1 MSTIFSGA
9 IFGAPLRNENKTIE
23 MKMNVVVRKW
33 NRLKWKWVEEKNEN
47 EDSINILPM
56 IDIIFAIL
64 SFFIISSLY
73 LTKIDTIKVNLPK
86 SSTAVR
92 EQNKPQIITI
102 DNNENIYFNS
112 NEISL
117 TNMSSLIRTNIE
129 NLEEPIVI
137 LRADT
142 SVKHGFI
149 VNLLDE
155 LRKIE
160 NLKIG
165 ISTEKQLSGL

>member
-1 MSTIFSGA
+1 MYFKDN
-9 IFGAPLRNENKTIE
+9 NES
-23 MKMNVVVRKW
+23 
-33 NRLKWKWVEEKNEN
+33 EN
-47 EDSINILPM
+47 SINILPM

-73 LTKIDTIKVNLPK
+73 LTKIDSIKVNLPK
-86 SSTAVR
+86 SSTALR
-92 EQNKPQIITI
+92 EQNKPQIITV
-102 DNNENIYFNS
+102 DNNEKIYFNS

-117 TNMSSLIRTNIE
+117 KDIFTLIRTNIE
-129 NLEEPIVI
+129 NIEKPIII

-142 SVKHGFI
+142 SVKYGFI
-149 VNLLDE
+149 VNVLDE

-165 ISTEKQLSGL
+165 ISTEKQ

>member
-1 MSTIFSGA
+1 MYF
-9 IFGAPLRNENKTIE
+9 K
-23 MKMNVVVRKW
+23 
-33 NRLKWKWVEEKNEN
+33 EKNDTG
-47 EDSINILPM
+47 DSINILPM

-73 LTKIDTIKVNLPK
+73 LTKIDSIKVNLPK

-92 EQNKPQIITI
+92 EQNKPQIITV
-102 DNNENIYFNS
+102 DSNERIYLNS

-117 TNMSSLIRTNIE
+117 KNIDAIIRTYIE

-142 SVKHGFI
+142 SVKHGII

-160 NLKIG
+160 NLKVG
-165 ISTEKQLSGL
+165 ISTEKP

>member
-1 MSTIFSGA
+1 MYFKNN
-9 IFGAPLRNENKTIE
+9 NES
-23 MKMNVVVRKW
+23 
-33 NRLKWKWVEEKNEN
+33 EN
-47 EDSINILPM
+47 SINILPM

-73 LTKIDTIKVNLPK
+73 LTKIDSIKVNLPK

-92 EQNKPQIITI
+92 EQNKPQIITV
-102 DNNENIYFNS
+102 DNNEKIYFKS

-117 TNMSSLIRTNIE
+117 KNISELIRTNLE
-129 NLEEPIVI
+129 NFEEPTVI
-137 LRADT
+137 LRADE
-142 SVKHGFI
+142 SVKHGLI

-165 ISTEKQLSGL
+165 ISTEKNNTN

>member
-1 MSTIFSGA
+1 MYFKDNNHS
-9 IFGAPLRNENKTIE
+9 EN
-23 MKMNVVVRKW
+23 
-33 NRLKWKWVEEKNEN
+33 
-47 EDSINILPM
+47 SINILPM

-73 LTKIDTIKVNLPK
+73 LTKIDSIKVNLPK
-86 SSTAVR
+86 SSTAIR

-102 DNNENIYFNS
+102 DNNEKIYFNS
-112 NEISL
+112 NEILLKNISA
-117 TNMSSLIRTNIE
+117 LIRTNIE
-129 NLEEPIVI
+129 NIEEPIVI

-142 SVKHGFI
+142 SVKHGLI

-165 ISTEKQLSGL
+165 ISAEKK

>member
-1 MSTIFSGA
+1 MNFVEDLRLFLYLKI
-9 IFGAPLRNENKTIE
+9 LRNFMYFK
-23 MKMNVVVRKW
+23 
-33 NRLKWKWVEEKNEN
+33 EKDET
-47 EDSINILPM
+47 EYSINILPM

-112 NEISL
+112 REIFL
-117 TNMSSLIRTNIE
+117 TNMSSIIRTNIE

-165 ISTEKQLSGL
+165 ISTEKQ

>member
-1 MSTIFSGA
+1 MYF
-9 IFGAPLRNENKTIE
+9 K
-23 MKMNVVVRKW
+23 
-33 NRLKWKWVEEKNEN
+33 EKNETG
-47 EDSINILPM
+47 DSINILPM

-73 LTKIDTIKVNLPK
+73 LTRIDSIKVNLPK

-92 EQNKPQIITI
+92 EQNKPQIISVDI
-102 DNNENIYFNS
+102 NERIYFNS

-117 TNMSSLIRTNIE
+117 KNIYSIIRKNTE
-129 NLEEPIVI
+129 NLELPTVI
-137 LRADT
+137 IRADS
-142 SVKHGFI
+142 SVKHGLI

-160 NLKIG
+160 NLKVG
-165 ISTEKQLSGL
+165 ISTEK

>member
-1 MSTIFSGA
+1 MYFKE
-9 IFGAPLRNENKTIE
+9 NNKT
-23 MKMNVVVRKW
+23 
-33 NRLKWKWVEEKNEN
+33 EN
-47 EDSINILPM
+47 QINILPM

-73 LTKIDTIKVNLPK
+73 LTKIDSIKVNLPK
-86 SSTAVR
+86 SSTALR

-102 DNNENIYFNS
+102 DNDEKIYFNS
-112 NEISL
+112 NEILLKNIS
-117 TNMSSLIRTNIE
+117 TLIRTNIE
-129 NLEEPIVI
+129 NIEEPIVI

-142 SVKHGFI
+142 SVKHGLI

-165 ISTEKQLSGL
+165 ISAEKK

>member
-1 MSTIFSGA
+1 MYF
-9 IFGAPLRNENKTIE
+9 RENNKS
-23 MKMNVVVRKW
+23 
-33 NRLKWKWVEEKNEN
+33 EN
-47 EDSINILPM
+47 QINILPM

-64 SFFIISSLY
+64 SFFIISSLF
-73 LTKIDTIKVNLPK
+73 LTRIDSIKVNLPK
-86 SSTAVR
+86 SSTSVR
-92 EQNKPQIITI
+92 EKNKPQIITI
-102 DNNENIYFNS
+102 DNNEKIYFKS

-117 TNMSSLIRTNIE
+117 KNISALIRKNIV
-129 NLEEPIVI
+129 NLEEPLVI

-165 ISTEKQLSGL
+165 ISTAKKLY

>member
-1 MSTIFSGA
+1 MNFVEELRLFLYLKI
-9 IFGAPLRNENKTIE
+9 LRNFMYFK
-23 MKMNVVVRKW
+23 
-33 NRLKWKWVEEKNEN
+33 EKDET
-47 EDSINILPM
+47 EYSINILPM

-112 NEISL
+112 REISL
-117 TNMSSLIRTNIE
+117 TNMSSIIRTNIE

>member
-1 MSTIFSGA
+1 MYF
-9 IFGAPLRNENKTIE
+9 RENNTS
-23 MKMNVVVRKW
+23 
-33 NRLKWKWVEEKNEN
+33 EN
-47 EDSINILPM
+47 QINILPM

-64 SFFIISSLY
+64 SFFIISSLF
-73 LTKIDTIKVNLPK
+73 LTRIDSIEVNLPK

-92 EQNKPQIITI
+92 EKNRPQIITV
-102 DNNENIYFNS
+102 DNNEKIYFKS

-117 TNMSSLIRTNIE
+117 KNISALIRKNIE
-129 NLEEPIVI
+129 NLEEPLVI

-142 SVKHGFI
+142 SVKHGLI

-165 ISTEKQLSGL
+165 ISTEKNNTSY

>member
-1 MSTIFSGA
+1 MNFVED
-9 IFGAPLRNENKTIE
+9 LRLFLYLKILLNFMYFKENDETE
-23 MKMNVVVRKW
+23 Y
-33 NRLKWKWVEEKNEN
+33 
-47 EDSINILPM
+47 SINILPM

-112 NEISL
+112 REISL
-117 TNMSSLIRTNIE
+117 TNMSSIIRTNIE

>member
-1 MSTIFSGA
+1 MNFVEDLRLFLYLKI
-9 IFGAPLRNENKTIE
+9 LRNFMYFK
-23 MKMNVVVRKW
+23 
-33 NRLKWKWVEEKNEN
+33 EKDET
-47 EDSINILPM
+47 EYSINILPM

-92 EQNKPQIITI
+92 EQNKPQIITV

-112 NEISL
+112 KEISL
-117 TNMSSLIRTNIE
+117 TNISSIIRTNIE

>member
-1 MSTIFSGA
+1 MYF
-9 IFGAPLRNENKTIE
+9 K
-23 MKMNVVVRKW
+23 
-33 NRLKWKWVEEKNEN
+33 EKNETG
-47 EDSINILPM
+47 DLINILPM

-64 SFFIISSLY
+64 SFFIVSSLF
-73 LTKIDTIKVNLPK
+73 LTRVDSIKVNLPK

-92 EQNKPQIITI
+92 EQNKPQIITV
-102 DNNENIYFNS
+102 DSNETIYFNS

-117 TNMSSLIRTNIE
+117 KNIYSIIRKNTK
-129 NLEEPIVI
+129 NLEDPKVI

-142 SVKHGFI
+142 SVKHGLI

-160 NLKIG
+160 NLKVG
-165 ISTEKQLSGL
+165 ISTEKNDFF

>member
-1 MSTIFSGA
+1 MYF
-9 IFGAPLRNENKTIE
+9 K
-23 MKMNVVVRKW
+23 
-33 NRLKWKWVEEKNEN
+33 EKNETR
-47 EDSINILPM
+47 DSINILPM

-73 LTKIDTIKVNLPK
+73 LTRIDAIKVNLPK
-86 SSTAVR
+86 ASTAVR
-92 EQNKPQIITI
+92 EQNKPQIITV
-102 DNNENIYFNS
+102 DSNERIYFNS

-117 TNMSSLIRTNIE
+117 KNIYTMIRTNIE

-142 SVKHGFI
+142 SVKYGVI

-155 LRKIE
+155 LRRIE
-160 NLKIG
+160 NLKVG
-165 ISTEKQLSGL
+165 ISTEKK

>member
-1 MSTIFSGA
+1 MYFKEDNKS
-9 IFGAPLRNENKTIE
+9 ENQ
-23 MKMNVVVRKW
+23 
-33 NRLKWKWVEEKNEN
+33 
-47 EDSINILPM
+47 INILPM

-64 SFFIISSLY
+64 SFFIISSLF
-73 LTKIDTIKVNLPK
+73 LTRIDSIKVNLPK

-92 EQNKPQIITI
+92 EKNKPQIITI
-102 DNNENIYFNS
+102 DNNEKIYFNS

-117 TNMSSLIRTNIE
+117 KNISALIRKNIV
-129 NLEEPIVI
+129 NLEEPLVI

-149 VNLLDE
+149 INLLDE

-165 ISTEKQLSGL
+165 ISTEKK

>member
-1 MSTIFSGA
+1 MYFKDN
-9 IFGAPLRNENKTIE
+9 NES
-23 MKMNVVVRKW
+23 
-33 NRLKWKWVEEKNEN
+33 EN
-47 EDSINILPM
+47 SINILPM

-73 LTKIDTIKVNLPK
+73 LTKIDSIKVNLPK
-86 SSTAVR
+86 SSTSIR

-102 DNNENIYFNS
+102 DNNEKIYFNS

-117 TNMSSLIRTNIE
+117 KNISSLIQSKIA
-129 NLEEPIVI
+129 NLKEPIVI
-137 LRADT
+137 LRADS
-142 SVKHGFI
+142 SVKHGLI

-155 LRKIE
+155 LRKID

-165 ISTEKQLSGL
+165 ISTDKK

>member
-1 MSTIFSGA
+1 MYFKEN
-9 IFGAPLRNENKTIE
+9 NETG
-23 MKMNVVVRKW
+23 
-33 NRLKWKWVEEKNEN
+33 
-47 EDSINILPM
+47 DSINILPM

-64 SFFIISSLY
+64 SFFIISSLN
-73 LTKIDTIKVNLPK
+73 LTRIDSIKVNLPK

-112 NEISL
+112 REISL
-117 TNMSSLIRTNIE
+117 TNMSSIIRTNIE

-165 ISTEKQLSGL
+165 ISTEKP

>member
-1 MSTIFSGA
+1 MNFVEDLRLFLYLKI
-9 IFGAPLRNENKTIE
+9 LRNFMYFK
-23 MKMNVVVRKW
+23 
-33 NRLKWKWVEEKNEN
+33 EKDET
-47 EDSINILPM
+47 EYSINILPM

-86 SSTAVR
+86 SSTAIR

-112 NEISL
+112 REISL
-117 TNMSSLIRTNIE
+117 TNMSSIIRTNIE

-160 NLKIG
+160 NLKVG
-165 ISTEKQLSGL
+165 ISTEKQ

>member
-1 MSTIFSGA
+1 MYF
-9 IFGAPLRNENKTIE
+9 RENNKS
-23 MKMNVVVRKW
+23 
-33 NRLKWKWVEEKNEN
+33 EN
-47 EDSINILPM
+47 QINILPM

-64 SFFIISSLY
+64 SFFIISSLF
-73 LTKIDTIKVNLPK
+73 LTRIDSIEVNLPK

-92 EQNKPQIITI
+92 EKNRPQIITV
-102 DNNENIYFNS
+102 DNNEKIYFKS

-117 TNMSSLIRTNIE
+117 KNISALIRKNIE
-129 NLEEPIVI
+129 NLEEPLVI

-142 SVKHGFI
+142 SVKHGLI

-160 NLKIG
+160 NIKIG
-165 ISTEKQLSGL
+165 ISTTKE

>member
-1 MSTIFSGA
+1 MNFVED
-9 IFGAPLRNENKTIE
+9 LRLFLH
-23 MKMNVVVRKW
+23 
-33 NRLKWKWVEEKNEN
+33 LKILISLMYFKEKNETG
-47 EDSINILPM
+47 DSINILPM

-73 LTKIDTIKVNLPK
+73 LTRIDSIKVNLPK

-112 NEISL
+112 REISL
-117 TNMSSLIRTNIE
+117 TNMSSIIRTNIE

>member
-1 MSTIFSGA
+1 MYF
-9 IFGAPLRNENKTIE
+9 RENNKS
-23 MKMNVVVRKW
+23 
-33 NRLKWKWVEEKNEN
+33 EN
-47 EDSINILPM
+47 QINILPM

-64 SFFIISSLY
+64 SFFIISSLF
-73 LTKIDTIKVNLPK
+73 LTRIDSIEVNLPK

-92 EQNKPQIITI
+92 EKNRPQIITV
-102 DNNENIYFNS
+102 DNNEKIYFKS

-117 TNMSSLIRTNIE
+117 KNISALIRKNIE
-129 NLEEPIVI
+129 NIEEPLVI

-149 VNLLDE
+149 INLLDE

-165 ISTEKQLSGL
+165 ISTEKNNTNY

>member
-1 MSTIFSGA
+1 MYFKDN
-9 IFGAPLRNENKTIE
+9 NES
-23 MKMNVVVRKW
+23 
-33 NRLKWKWVEEKNEN
+33 EN
-47 EDSINILPM
+47 SINILPM

-73 LTKIDTIKVNLPK
+73 LTKIDSIKVNLPK
-86 SSTAVR
+86 SSTALR
-92 EQNKPQIITI
+92 EQNKPQIITV
-102 DNNENIYFNS
+102 DNNEKIYFNS

-117 TNMSSLIRTNIE
+117 KNISALIRTNIE
-129 NLEEPIVI
+129 NIEEPIVI

-142 SVKHGFI
+142 SVKHGLI
-149 VNLLDE
+149 VSLLDE

-165 ISTEKQLSGL
+165 ISTDKK

>member
-1 MSTIFSGA
+1 MYF
-9 IFGAPLRNENKTIE
+9 K
-23 MKMNVVVRKW
+23 
-33 NRLKWKWVEEKNEN
+33 EKNEPG
-47 EDSINILPM
+47 DSINILPM

-112 NEISL
+112 REISL
-117 TNMSSLIRTNIE
+117 TNMSSIIRTNIE

-165 ISTEKQLSGL
+165 ISTEKQ

>member
-1 MSTIFSGA
+1 MYFKDNNAS
-9 IFGAPLRNENKTIE
+9 EN
-23 MKMNVVVRKW
+23 
-33 NRLKWKWVEEKNEN
+33 
-47 EDSINILPM
+47 SINILPM

-73 LTKIDTIKVNLPK
+73 LTKIDSIKVNLPK
-86 SSTAVR
+86 SSTALR
-92 EQNKPQIITI
+92 EQNKPQIITVD
-102 DNNENIYFNS
+102 DNEKIYFNS

-117 TNMSSLIRTNIE
+117 KDISTLIRTNIE
-129 NLEEPIVI
+129 NIEEPIVI

-142 SVKHGFI
+142 SVKHGLI
-149 VNLLDE
+149 VSLLDE

-165 ISTEKQLSGL
+165 ISTDKK

>member
-1 MSTIFSGA
+1 MYF
-9 IFGAPLRNENKTIE
+9 K
-23 MKMNVVVRKW
+23 
-33 NRLKWKWVEEKNEN
+33 EKNDTG
-47 EDSINILPM
+47 DSINILPM

-73 LTKIDTIKVNLPK
+73 LTRIDSIKVNLPK

-112 NEISL
+112 REISL
-117 TNMSSLIRTNIE
+117 TNMSSIIRTNIE

-165 ISTEKQLSGL
+165 ISTEKQ

>member
-1 MSTIFSGA
+1 MYFKEDNKS
-9 IFGAPLRNENKTIE
+9 ENQ
-23 MKMNVVVRKW
+23 
-33 NRLKWKWVEEKNEN
+33 
-47 EDSINILPM
+47 INILPM

-64 SFFIISSLY
+64 SFFIISSLF
-73 LTKIDTIKVNLPK
+73 LTRIDSIKVNLPK
-86 SSTAVR
+86 SSTSVR
-92 EQNKPQIITI
+92 EKNKPQIIRI
-102 DNNENIYFNS
+102 DNNEKIYFNS

-117 TNMSSLIRTNIE
+117 KNISALIRKNIVNIE
-129 NLEEPIVI
+129 EPLVI

-149 VNLLDE
+149 INILDE

-165 ISTEKQLSGL
+165 ISTEKK